1 VLANRGDDTVD
12 ALIELATGG
21 VRQTRSDQ
29 RLLFAFLDQTGLAL

>member
-21 VRQTRSDQ
+21 ARQTRSDQ
-29 RLLFAFLDQTGLAL
+29 WLLFALVVQTGAL